1 MEQYVPILLDVLV
14 VVVIIS
20 MVKASARRGFVRTVI
35 QFAGY
40 LVSLGISSVV
50 SRMAAIFVYDSFVR
64 DGDCGFPL
72 PQHPKCHRPGDGD
85 GGTDR
90 RSGKPACHPAKCPLP
105 SRGGFDQRPL
115 RPHRGF
121 GGEDRRRRGGHGGG
135 ALRPSAFCGPSS
147 LFLAFS
153 TCMLFVKSF
162 ARLFRGLY
170 RVPLLGPANALLGG
184 LVGGL
189 EAVLVLYVAAVLVS
203 LLQTLTGDTL
213 PLLTQEAVARTYLFR
228 LFFDLNGIIGILGVQ

>member
-20 MVKASARRGFVRTVI
+20 MVKSSARRGFVRTVI

-40 LVSLGISSVV
+40 LVSLGISSVA
-50 SRMAAIFVYDSFVR
+50 SRMAAIFVYSSFVR
-64 DGDCGFPL
+64 EGIVDL
-72 PQHPKCHRPGDGD
+72 IARNIQNV
-85 GGTDR
+85 TDQEMVMEELIAALE
-90 RSGKPACHPAKCPLP
+90 SLP
-105 SRGGFDQRPL
+105 SILQSALSQAGVDLTSALYGLTGDSVGKIAAVVADTVVGPAAIGLL
-115 RPHRGF
+115 RTVF
-121 GGEDRRRRGGHGGG
+121 
-135 ALRPSAFCGPSS
+135 FVI
-147 LFLAFS
+147 FFS
-153 TCMLFVKSF
+153 ICMLFVKSF

-170 RVPLLGPANALLGG
+170 RIPLLGPANALLGG
-184 LVGGL
+184 MVGGL
-189 EAVLVLYVAAVLVS
+189 EAILVVYVAAVLVS

>member
-1 MEQYVPILLDVLV
+1 
-14 VVVIIS
+14 
-20 MVKASARRGFVRTVI
+20 
-35 QFAGY
+35 
-40 LVSLGISSVV
+40 
-50 SRMAAIFVYDSFVR
+50 
-64 DGDCGFPL
+64 
-72 PQHPKCHRPGDGD
+72 
-85 GGTDR
+85 
-90 RSGKPACHPAKCPLP
+90 
-105 SRGGFDQRPL
+105 
-115 RPHRGF
+115 
-121 GGEDRRRRGGHGGG
+121 
-135 ALRPSAFCGPSS
+135 
-147 LFLAFS
+147 
-153 TCMLFVKSF
+153 MLFVKSF